1 MSSNPRHI
9 PVLIADDNRNIRKL
23 ACEVLRGASFNK
35 LFQASDGENLLQM
48 TAQLKPR
55 IVITASRL
63 PSLSGLE
70 FTRLV
75 RAGYEMVDP
84 ALSIIV
90 MTTTPTTA
98 FLAAARESGVDEML
112 ACPFT
117 PAALL
122 ARVEAVL
129 VRPRRFIKSASYVG
143 PCRRRRML
151 QDYGGALR
159 RESDQIRISE
169 TAPWEAEANREL
181 VRQSVR
187 DIMQCANGLAPDDH
201 ERIKTLGAIVEQTEE
216 LADEIEDLALASAA
230 KSLQRYIAGM
240 RASHSVDPE
249 VIAAHVNAMQFLSM
263 LSSTRAGER
272 QSLVDGLT
280 AVVDKR
286 LGGAAA

>member
-1 MSSNPRHI
+1 MNSNPRHI
-9 PVLIADDNRNIRKL
+9 PVLVADDNRNIRRIV
-23 ACEVLRGASFNK
+23 CEVLRGAGFNK
-35 LFQASDGENLLQM
+35 VFQASDGQNLLQM

-75 RAGYEMVDP
+75 RASYEPINP

-98 FLAAARESGVDEML
+98 FLSAARESGVDEML
-112 ACPFT
+112 ACPFA

-122 ARVEAVL
+122 ARIEAVL
-129 VRPRRFIKSASYVG
+129 VRPRRFIKSAGYVG

-151 QDYGGALR
+151 QDYEGTLR

-169 TAPWEAEANREL
+169 TAAWEAEANREL
-181 VRQSVR
+181 VRQSVK
-187 DIMQCANGLAPDDH
+187 DIIQCANGLTPDDY
-201 ERIKTLGAIVEQTEE
+201 ERIKALGRIVEQTEE
-216 LADEIEDLALASAA
+216 LADEIQDHMLASAA

-240 RASHSVDPE
+240 RASHTVDPE
-249 VIAAHVNAMQFLSM
+249 VIAAHVNAMQLLSV
-263 LSSTRAGER
+263 LSGEHTGER

-286 LGGAAA
+286 LGGAA